1 MPKREK
7 NGFSFPKKLL
17 VAGLTFLSLV
27 LVIASFFGKQGW
39 IEIYKTKKNKNSL
52 QQEVD
57 HLTRKRNQLMRDIW
71 ELQNNATAVELK
83 AREKL
88 WLLDPEEKVI
98 VQK

>member
-17 VAGLTFLSLV
+17 VAGLAFLSLV
-27 LVIASFFGKQGW
+27 LIIASFFGKQGW
-39 IEIYKTKKNKNSL
+39 IEIYKTKNNKNSL